1 MCRGEGRKE
10 RVAERGEESVEGGH
24 EVACVCLD
32 GAGGVCVEAVCV
44 GVGVGVGVG
53 LGVDG
58 ETKADGL
65 KVAEEGGEV
74 LQVGV
79 LHGRGERA
87 AREGLREVPV
97 ERRSVPFVE
106 EGGVDPGCRYGHGV
120 SYLDEKEYVTLVR
133 TIWRRHGR
141 QRDALCY
148 WLSLDRD
155 D

>member
-1 MCRGEGRKE
+1 MCLGKGRKE
-10 RVAERGEESVEGGH
+10 RVAERGEEGVEGGH

-32 GAGGVCVEAVCV
+32 GTGGVREEAVCV
-44 GVGVGVGVG
+44 GVGVGVGVV

-65 KVAEEGGEV
+65 EVAEEGGEV

-79 LHGRGERA
+79 LHGRGESA

-106 EGGVDPGCRYGHGV
+106 EGGMDPGCRYGHGV
-120 SYLDEKEYVTLVR
+120 SYLDEKEYVSLVR

-141 QRDALCY
+141 
-148 WLSLDRD
+148 
-155 D
+155 